1 MISIIKTPE
10 GRLLEADTSLAH
22 IHLAIQRQ
30 AHGKQL
36 KLVTEE
42 GVCVG
47 EAFVLFR
54 EEISPTRQPEA
65 EPMPASREPLAPQM
79 QRLVEA
85 RVAVCN
91 QCDKNKGIRG
101 TVRGYEVWRVKC
113 SSCGCAGLSM
123 RDGECPEEKWPTE
136 VQSSE

>member
-1 MISIIKTPE
+1 VNARISKAKS
-10 GRLLEADTSLAH
+10 GRSFFVSSHLGEIRGEITAPGLLRVVDDAGNDVGH
-22 IHLAIQRQ
+22 VR
-30 AHGKQL
+30 
-36 KLVTEE
+36 VTFKDEP
-42 GVCVG
+42 
-47 EAFVLFR
+47 APKR
-54 EEISPTRQPEA
+54 SEA